1 MNRTVGLGMRI
12 GAIVVVVIA
21 AVLVANA
28 VVFRMWQFA
37 AAGGCFLGVAV
48 VIELLRRHWAE
59 TDYVHRLTGTTVLYG
74 ILGVA
79 LIVGAALIMNTTKG
93 H

>member
-1 MNRTVGLGMRI
+1 MGLGMRI

-21 AVLVANA
+21 LLLVANA
-28 VVFRMWQFA
+28 VAFRMWQFA

-59 TDYVHRLTGTTVLYG
+59 TDYVHRLTGTSALYG
-74 ILGVA
+74 FLGLA
-79 LIVGAALIMNTTKG
+79 LIVAAAVIMNSTKG
-93 H
+93 S